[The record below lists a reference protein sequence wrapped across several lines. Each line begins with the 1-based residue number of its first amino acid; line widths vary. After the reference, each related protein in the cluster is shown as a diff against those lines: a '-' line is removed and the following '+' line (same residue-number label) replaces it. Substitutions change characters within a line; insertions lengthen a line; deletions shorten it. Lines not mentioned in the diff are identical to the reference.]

1 MNYLN
6 KLREARVD
14 FDEIIMLTIIF
25 TSIKIHM
32 LVFLLAPLA
41 SENQALKKEVNT
53 C

>member
-14 FDEIIMLTIIF
+14 FDEIIIIILLTIIF

-41 SENQALKKEVNT
+41 SENQA
-53 C
+53 

>member
-25 TSIKIHM
+25 TSIKIH
-32 LVFLLAPLA
+32 VFLLAPLA